1 MGHADYLRNGTYNG
15 ICDRCGSK
23 FKFSDLKLE
32 WDGLYV
38 CTANGCWE
46 ARQPQDYVKGV
57 RDDMS
62 VPVSRPQQPNVFL
75 APLIVTE
82 TSVITLSFIKFV
94 SRMLSSSVSSVAS
107 IIKTLYPFTPA
118 TKVLDGAAVNHTTLG

>member
-1 MGHADYLRNGTYNG
+1 MGHADYYRSGTYNG

-75 APLIVTE
+75 GPLIVTE
-82 TSVITLSFIKFV
+82 TPTITLSFIKSLF
-94 SRMLSSSVSSVAS
+94 RIITASVSSVAS

-118 TKVLDGAAVNHTTLG
+118 TKVLDGAAVNQTTLG